1 MWFEQ
6 PGLPSGCGVNIQT
19 RKCAIVTIS
28 PRVQG
33 QYLSVCV
40 RAVCDVRVSLLWPE
54 QGFISRLT
62 WGDSDQ
68 SQGTE
73 PHTYGRY
80 PIQWV
85 ARHRSQPR
93 LAPP

>member
-40 RAVCDVRVSLLWPE
+40 RAVCDVRVSLL
-54 QGFISRLT
+54 
-62 WGDSDQ
+62 
-68 SQGTE
+68 
-73 PHTYGRY
+73 
-80 PIQWV
+80 
-85 ARHRSQPR
+85 
-93 LAPP
+93 